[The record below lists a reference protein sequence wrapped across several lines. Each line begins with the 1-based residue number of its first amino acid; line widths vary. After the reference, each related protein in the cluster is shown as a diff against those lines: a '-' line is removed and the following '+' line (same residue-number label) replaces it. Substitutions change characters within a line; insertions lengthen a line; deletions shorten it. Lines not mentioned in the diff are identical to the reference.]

1 MASGEVTEVK
11 EVINKGGKKV
21 GQKGEFTTIAGEQ
34 IEGILIGTGRGTRK
48 SKFVRAIEDGTQDAE
63 EFLKLADDSARQKII
78 NGVDSFNYEEAI
90 KLYGQ
95 KAADIIKNRSS
106 IAKNAGKHLAKKYEQ
121 AHHLIPIELISNEKV
136 GKFVQKAIEGGF
148 EFNGKIN
155 AKWLKQFSS
164 KFEHL
169 KDGVH
174 ASHPKYTNGVED
186 MIGALLLT
194 SGKSIDEITESQA
207 KMMLEK
213 IASQVLKKIEDN
225 PTTKINEL
233 F

>member
-1 MASGEVTEVK
+1 M
-11 EVINKGGKKV
+11 
-21 GQKGEFTTIAGEQ
+21 
-34 IEGILIGTGRGTRK
+34 
-48 SKFVRAIEDGTQDAE
+48 
-63 EFLKLADDSARQKII
+63 KLADDSARQKII

-121 AHHLIPIELISNEKV
+121 AHHLIPIELIQKSELIR
-136 GKFVQKAIEGGF
+136 KAIEGGF

-174 ASHPKYTNGVED
+174 ASHPNYTNRVLNKLNSNFENY
-186 MIGALLLT
+186 
-194 SGKSIDEITESQA
+194 
-207 KMMLEK
+207 
-213 IASQVLKKIEDN
+213 LKKIQKTSVNEVTENQMKLFMEDFAKEMDEILEAN
-225 PTTKINEL
+225 LKSDKPLKIDL
-233 F
+233 LIF